1 MESTRRPAAHVA
13 PGSAQWPRATP
24 GARVWAPRRSYSFA
38 LRVVNKSM
46 VAASTLL
53 CLLAIRTLERR
64 ETQKHLRITENNNGD
79 RKRKKKSVRK
89 KNTPLP
95 PTNLTAASRGRAAPA
110 QARAHWL
117 ARRGRGAPIG
127 RAACQSG
134 AGRGR
139 ARRRGRGACAEPVSQ
154 EAAESLQSLP
164 PPHSTGSSAAVARPR
179 GEERGGRQRPA
190 ASARRLWGP
199 RPCQRERGA
208 PAAGPRG
215 LLRAPVRA
223 AEVGGSWTPVV
234 TQPS

>member
-1 MESTRRPAAHVA
+1 MTGGWGLDRTAECLSLQVCKGTVGRGTRSRRARALHSQDLRTRGGPTNASLGKHSSKTNPTDFPRAPRRSVGGAGLVESTRRPAAHVA

-79 RKRKKKSVRK
+79 RKKKKSVRK

-134 AGRGR
+134 AGRGAR
-139 ARRRGRGACAEPVSQ
+139 AAAGGEPVR
-154 EAAESLQSLP
+154 
-164 PPHSTGSSAAVARPR
+164 SS
-179 GEERGGRQRPA
+179 
-190 ASARRLWGP
+190 
-199 RPCQRERGA
+199 
-208 PAAGPRG
+208 
-215 LLRAPVRA
+215 
-223 AEVGGSWTPVV
+223 
-234 TQPS
+234 